1 MFGYVK
7 AYKPELR
14 IKEWEM
20 YKAVYCSLC
29 RELGKSYG
37 ILARF
42 TLSYDFTF
50 LALLQMALSDTF
62 PETERKRCALNPIKK
77 CNYCKNKDD
86 NLSFSAAAAM
96 IMLYYKL
103 LDNIADEKG
112 IGKLKYLVLKPSFSS
127 AYKKAARENK
137 DIDDIFKEYS
147 AAQTKIE
154 QNESCGIDAAAE
166 PTAIMLSK
174 VFEKCSANEFD
185 RRALSR
191 MGYCMGRY
199 IYIIDAAKD
208 LEEDIKK
215 DNFNP
220 YKNNENYKEDASRQL
235 GVCIEET
242 IKAFELLEI
251 KQLKNILGN
260 IVYLGLDDTLK
271 KELEI

>member
-29 RELGKSYG
+29 RELGKKYG

-42 TLSYDFTF
+42 TLSFDFTF
-50 LALLQMALSDTF
+50 LALLQMAMSDGF
-62 PETERKRCALNPIKK
+62 PETERKCCALNPLKK

-86 NLSFSAAAAM
+86 NLSFSAGAAM

-103 LDNIADEKG
+103 LDNIDDEKG
-112 IGKLKYLVLKPSFSS
+112 IGKLKYLLLKPSFTA
-127 AYKKAARENK
+127 AYKKAARENR

-147 AAQTKIE
+147 ALQKAVE
-154 QNESCGIDAAAE
+154 QNEDSGIDESAE

-174 VFEKCSANEFD
+174 VFAMCSADEFNV
-185 RRALSR
+185 RALSR

-208 LEEDIKK
+208 LPEDIKK
-215 DNFNP
+215 KNFNP
-220 YKNNENYKEDASRQL
+220 YKNNENYKEDAARQL
-235 GVCIEET
+235 GICIEET

-260 IVYLGLDDTLK
+260 IIYLGLDDTLK

>member
-29 RELGKSYG
+29 RELGKKYG

-50 LALLQMALSDTF
+50 LALLQMSLSDGF
-62 PETERKRCALNPIKK
+62 PETERKCCALNPIKK
-77 CNYCKNKDD
+77 CNYCKNKQDD
-86 NLSFSAAAAM
+86 LSFSAAAAM

-103 LDNIADEKG
+103 LDNIDDEKG
-112 IGKLKYLVLKPSFSS
+112 ISKLKYLLLKPTFSR
-127 AYKKAARENK
+127 AYKKAVKDNK
-137 DIDDIFKEYS
+137 DIDDIFKEY
-147 AAQTKIE
+147 AAHQKAVE
-154 QNESCGIDAAAE
+154 LQENCGIDAAAE
-166 PTAIMLSK
+166 PTAVMLSS
-174 VFEKCSANEFD
+174 VFSMCAADEFNKK
-185 RRALSR
+185 ALSR

-208 LEEDIKK
+208 LPDDIKK
-215 DNFNP
+215 NNFNP
-220 YKNNENYKEDASRQL
+220 YKNNENFRADAERQIDI
-235 GVCIEET
+235 CIAEA
-242 IKAFELLEI
+242 IKACELIEI

-260 IVYLGLDDTLK
+260 ILYLGLEDTAK
-271 KELEI
+271 KELKI

>member
-7 AYKPELR
+7 AYKHELR

-29 RELGKSYG
+29 RQLGKKYG

-50 LALLQMALSDTF
+50 LALLDMALSDGF
-62 PETERKRCALNPIKK
+62 PETERKCCALNPLKK

-103 LDNIADEKG
+103 LDNIDDEKG
-112 IGKLKYLVLKPSFSS
+112 IGKLKYLLLKPSFSR
-127 AYKKAARENK
+127 AYKKAARENR

-147 AAQTKIE
+147 AFQKAVE
-154 QNESCGIDAAAE
+154 QNENCGIDEAAE

-174 VFEKCSANEFD
+174 VFAMCSENEFNI
-185 RRALSR
+185 RALSR

-208 LEEDIKK
+208 LREDIKK
-215 DNFNP
+215 NNFNP
-220 YKNNENYKEDASRQL
+220 YKNSDNYKEDASRQL
-235 GVCIEET
+235 GICIEEI